1 MISFDDL
8 PKRLFLDTSVLQ
20 FTQKFDCFKL
30 EEVDIN
36 ELHPIGHEKLQRLPK
51 GITNWLA
58 LNNIYLVSLRRS
70 FECVI
75 SKSSLVEVF
84 AKGDPEFTQ
93 WAMEWFD
100 HWIITREDYSP
111 YSAFSGKGKKI
122 MNKIN
127 SVECG
132 YLSKSDKKLIFDS
145 VINECDAFIT
155 MEDKLPKNYHHVKR
169 RLGIKILRPY
179 EYWELLEPWAALYV

>member
-93 WAMEWFD
+93 
-100 HWIITREDYSP
+100 
-111 YSAFSGKGKKI
+111 
-122 MNKIN
+122 
-127 SVECG
+127 
-132 YLSKSDKKLIFDS
+132 
-145 VINECDAFIT
+145 
-155 MEDKLPKNYHHVKR
+155 
-169 RLGIKILRPY
+169 
-179 EYWELLEPWAALYV
+179 